1 MKKIHFILILLYLVI
16 NIRCFDFN
24 FENLKNLGLDKLKNI
39 SKNINFDKL
48 KNLTN
53 SINMTK
59 FKEFGNYLS
68 NKTQN
73 LNVIKD
79 YFSKNNTETN
89 TINNLLNNIIISTS
103 ENKISNIYQ
112 LFKYVNYFYPI
123 LKGNIYQIL
132 KLIPHFN
139 EFIDEYEYY
148 GLSKEKKQKIIDI
161 YKNNGKNDAKKM
173 CIKNYIEIEILKD
186 FSELIC
192 EIFVS
197 HTIEKNNNL
206 ESDL

>member
-59 FKEFGNYLS
+59 IKEFGNYLS

-89 TINNLLNNIIISTS
+89 TINNLLNNIIMSTS

>member
-1 MKKIHFILILLYLVI
+1 MKKIHFILTLLYLITNVK
-16 NIRCFDFN
+16 CFDFN
-24 FENLKNLGLDKLKNI
+24 LENIKNLGLDKLKNI

-73 LNVIKD
+73 LNVFKD

-89 TINNLLNNIIISTS
+89 TINNLLYNIIMSTS
-103 ENKISNIYQ
+103 QNKISQIYD

-148 GLSKEKKQKIIDI
+148 GLSNEKKQKIIDI
-161 YKNNGKNDAKKM
+161 SKNEGKNEAKKKCM
-173 CIKNYIEIEILKD
+173 KAYIEIEILKD
-186 FSELIC
+186 FSDLIC

-197 HTIEKNNNL
+197 HTIEKNKNL

>member
-1 MKKIHFILILLYLVI
+1 MKKIHFILILLF

>member
-1 MKKIHFILILLYLVI
+1 
-16 NIRCFDFN
+16 
-24 FENLKNLGLDKLKNI
+24 
-39 SKNINFDKL
+39 
-48 KNLTN
+48 
-53 SINMTK
+53 MTK

-73 LNVIKD
+73 LNVFKD

-89 TINNLLNNIIISTS
+89 TINNLLYNIIMSTS
-103 ENKISNIYQ
+103 QNKISQIYD

-148 GLSKEKKQKIIDI
+148 GLSNEKKQKIIDI
-161 YKNNGKNDAKKM
+161 SKNEGKNEAKKKCM
-173 CIKNYIEIEILKD
+173 NAYIEIEILKD
-186 FSELIC
+186 YSDLIC

-197 HTIEKNNNL
+197 HTIEKNKNL

>member
-1 MKKIHFILILLYLVI
+1 MKKIHFILIFLYLVI

-173 CIKNYIEIEILKD
+173 CINAYIEIEILKD

>member
-1 MKKIHFILILLYLVI
+1 MKKIHFILIFLYLVI

-89 TINNLLNNIIISTS
+89 TINNLLNNIIMSTS

-173 CIKNYIEIEILKD
+173 CIKTYIEIEILKD

>member
-59 FKEFGNYLS
+59 IKEFGNYLS

-173 CIKNYIEIEILKD
+173 CIKAYIEIEILKD

>member
-89 TINNLLNNIIISTS
+89 TINNLLNNIIKSTS

-123 LKGNIYQIL
+123 LKGNIYQLL

-139 EFIDEYEYY
+139 EFVDEYEYY

>member
-59 FKEFGNYLS
+59 IKEFGNYLS

>member
-16 NIRCFDFN
+16 NIKCFDFN
-24 FENLKNLGLDKLKNI
+24 LENLKNLGLDKLKNI

-73 LNVIKD
+73 LNVFKD

-89 TINNLLNNIIISTS
+89 TINNLLYNIIMSTS
-103 ENKISNIYQ
+103 QNKIFQIYD

-148 GLSKEKKQKIIDI
+148 GLSNEKKQKIIDI
-161 YKNNGKNDAKKM
+161 SKNEGKNEAKKKCM
-173 CIKNYIEIEILKD
+173 KAYIEIEILKD
-186 FSELIC
+186 FSDLIC

-197 HTIEKNNNL
+197 HTIEKNKNL

>member
-1 MKKIHFILILLYLVI
+1 
-16 NIRCFDFN
+16 
-24 FENLKNLGLDKLKNI
+24 
-39 SKNINFDKL
+39 
-48 KNLTN
+48 
-53 SINMTK
+53 MTK

-89 TINNLLNNIIISTS
+89 TINNLLYNIIMSTS
-103 ENKISNIYQ
+103 QNKISNIYQ

-132 KLIPHFN
+132 KSIPHFI
-139 EFIDEYEYY
+139 EFVDEYEYY

-161 YKNNGKNDAKKM
+161 SKNKGKNEAKKKCM
-173 CIKNYIEIEILKD
+173 KAYIEIEILKD
-186 FSELIC
+186 FSDLIC

-197 HTIEKNNNL
+197 HTIEKNKNL

>member
-16 NIRCFDFN
+16 NIKCFDFN
-24 FENLKNLGLDKLKNI
+24 LENIKNLGLDKLKNI

-139 EFIDEYEYY
+139 EFVDEYEYY

-206 ESDL
+206 ETDL

>member
-1 MKKIHFILILLYLVI
+1 MKKIHFILILLYLLTNVK
-16 NIRCFDFN
+16 CFDFN
-24 FENLKNLGLDKLKNI
+24 LENIKNLGLDKLKNI

-73 LNVIKD
+73 LNVFKD

-89 TINNLLNNIIISTS
+89 TINNLLYNIIMSTS
-103 ENKISNIYQ
+103 KNKIFQIYD

-132 KLIPHFN
+132 KSIPHFI
-139 EFIDEYEYY
+139 EFVDEYEYY
-148 GLSKEKKQKIIDI
+148 GLSKEKKQTIINI
-161 YKNNGKNDAKKM
+161 SKNKGKNEAKKKCM
-173 CIKNYIEIEILKD
+173 KAYIEIEILKD
-186 FSELIC
+186 FSDLIC

-197 HTIEKNNNL
+197 HTIEKNKNL

>member
-89 TINNLLNNIIISTS
+89 TINNLLNNIIMSTS

>member
-16 NIRCFDFN
+16 NIKCFDFN
-24 FENLKNLGLDKLKNI
+24 LENLKNIGLDKLKNI

-73 LNVIKD
+73 LNVFKD

-89 TINNLLNNIIISTS
+89 TINNLLYNIIMSTS
-103 ENKISNIYQ
+103 KNKIFQIYD

>member
-1 MKKIHFILILLYLVI
+1 
-16 NIRCFDFN
+16 
-24 FENLKNLGLDKLKNI
+24 
-39 SKNINFDKL
+39 
-48 KNLTN
+48 
-53 SINMTK
+53 MTK